1 MAPATDEV
9 DAMKWMDRVTERFSR
24 NVAQRTSRRGVL
36 GGLGVMMLGAAAF
49 PLLPVA
55 RGAEAPAAK
64 PPAAKPPKVPG
75 PRGSASAGG
84 NPSQPVDPGD
94 AASCEYWRHCA
105 IDELPVRL
113 LQLARPRAVRP
124 ARMSAVTWI
133 GTCHNPG
140 DGRDFVISYND
151 CCGRSG
157 CGRCFCNRNQGDT
170 PLYQPGRANDYN
182 WCTGRQHRQHSY
194 HCSTAR
200 IVGVAE

>member
-1 MAPATDEV
+1 
-9 DAMKWMDRVTERFSR
+9 MKWMDSLAEHCSR

-36 GGLGVMMLGAAAF
+36 GSLGVLLLGSTLG

-55 RGAEAPAAK
+55 RGEETPAHPDRKHKGPKTPAADTTK
-64 PPAAKPPKVPG
+64 
-75 PRGSASAGG
+75 
-84 NPSQPVDPGD
+84 PVDPGD
-94 AASCEYWRHCA
+94 PATCEYWRHCA
-105 IDELPVRL
+105 IDGYLCGCCGGSASSCP
-113 LQLARPRAVRP
+113 PGTH
-124 ARMSAVTWI
+124 MSAVTWI

-140 DGRDFVISYND
+140 DGRDYVISYND

-157 CGRCFCNRNQGDT
+157 CGRCFCNRNEGDT

-182 WCTGRQHRQHSY
+182 WCTGDSTANIPY